1 MSSKLVSSI
10 ALTACLLASGGAFAE
25 VLYQQAPTADAT
37 GESANNPVVTGEPF
51 STAVTIGP
59 TSMPPSSAFIAPT
72 SARSRSRELLV
83 SACSRGR
90 TMELSAATTMRAKAR
105 RALGGSSLRCSIR
118 AWTGLRRPMSCFQ
131 NVNARSGCSCRSALI
146 RRKSPGS
153 SVLDATNAK
162 DYALMQGVF
171 LIITLSVLFANIAA
185 DVAYAFLDPRTRQT
199 EA

>member
-1 MSSKLVSSI
+1 
-10 ALTACLLASGGAFAE
+10 
-25 VLYQQAPTADAT
+25 
-37 GESANNPVVTGEPF
+37 
-51 STAVTIGP
+51 
-59 TSMPPSSAFIAPT
+59 
-72 SARSRSRELLV
+72 
-83 SACSRGR
+83 
-90 TMELSAATTMRAKAR
+90 
-105 RALGGSSLRCSIR
+105 
-118 AWTGLRRPMSCFQ
+118 MSCFQ